1 MDYRI
6 IVDSCGE
13 LTEEMKES
21 GIYETAPLSME
32 VGGVTVIDDE
42 TFDQA
47 DFSGVLRPVRNV
59 RNHPARPRKNIWNCT
74 AAVQSGYMQ

>member
-21 GIYETAPLSME
+21 GIYETAPL
-32 VGGVTVIDDE
+32 
-42 TFDQA
+42 
-47 DFSGVLRPVRNV
+47 
-59 RNHPARPRKNIWNCT
+59 NCT
-74 AAVQSGYMQ
+74 TAVQSGYMQ